1 MDPQKKVYNG
11 RFIQR
16 FIAARVIFVILGFFG
31 FFLVYAF
38 KVVVN
43 MSIVAM
49 IKNKHNDDLLTNFST
64 ISPVSADTCPGGQ
77 STSNQQEGEF
87 DWPEDVKNYVLA
99 SFFYGYVLT
108 QIPAGIL
115 ANKFG
120 GKWIFGSSILIASIA
135 SLMCPFAARINY
147 MWFII
152 LRVIQGL
159 AEGVVFPCMNTMIAQ
174 WMPKMERTRGTTITF
189 TGAMIGTV
197 ITMPMAAQFNESSWG
212 WAASYYLLGI
222 VGIIWFILYS
232 FLVYESPE
240 SHPFISRQEYNYI
253 IENGGGKQMEMK
265 VIIPYR
271 EIFTSS
277 RVYGIILTAIGQNWA
292 FLTILTYL
300 PTYMKD
306 VLHTDNKMTT
316 IISGLPSLGQAV
328 FGWIC
333 SYYTDRMRQHGTLS
347 ITTIRKINA
356 FITYIPPA
364 IFMAIIPVVGC
375 DQIASSTLLILA
387 VTLSGACFSG
397 FNSTHVDMAPDF
409 AGTLMGLTNSIGN
422 IPGFIVPKVIE
433 AFTKNQ
439 STIKTWSYVWYLA
452 AAINVLTTLIYTF
465 MCTAEEQTWG
475 RIHRLP
481 EKA

>member
-77 STSNQQEGEF
+77 SISDQREGEF

-306 VLHTDNKMTT
+306 VLHTDNKM
-316 IISGLPSLGQAV
+316 V
-328 FGWIC
+328 NIC
-333 SYYTDRMRQHGTLS
+333 
-347 ITTIRKINA
+347 
-356 FITYIPPA
+356 FIL
-364 IFMAIIPVVGC
+364 V
-375 DQIASSTLLILA
+375 ILNE
-387 VTLSGACFSG
+387 F
-397 FNSTHVDMAPDF
+397 
-409 AGTLMGLTNSIGN
+409 
-422 IPGFIVPKVIE
+422 
-433 AFTKNQ
+433 
-439 STIKTWSYVWYLA
+439 
-452 AAINVLTTLIYTF
+452 
-465 MCTAEEQTWG
+465 
-475 RIHRLP
+475 
-481 EKA
+481 